1 MLVEQLL
8 EIIFTFFTLNVL
20 APPDAA
26 PVPEVELVLVVE
38 EVPVPEVESEPV
50 PGVPIT
56 RI

>member
-1 MLVEQLL
+1 LLVEQLL

>member
-1 MLVEQLL
+1 LLVEQLL

-38 EVPVPEVESEPV
+38 EVPVPDVESEPV

>member
-1 MLVEQLL
+1 LLVEQLL

-26 PVPEVELVLVVE
+26 PEVELVLVVE
-38 EVPVPEVESEPV
+38 EVPVPEVASEPV